1 MNTLKLLR
9 LTQFKKSQRTRKSA
23 GFTLIELLVALIMAA
38 LIITPVLG
46 FMINL
51 LQTDRQEQAKA
62 TSEQELQAA
71 ADYIARDLQQ
81 AVYIYDQQ
89 ALNNDL
95 AQNAPYDD
103 SGIKD
108 QLPEPG
114 DPDRIP
120 VLVFWKR
127 ERVPDAVPINA
138 GIDCETE
145 ENKCDDT
152 FVYSLV
158 AYYLIKDAASN
169 NNSTWSDAA
178 RIGRWEISD
187 GVRRPSYINPP
198 SGSNDPYLQNSRK
211 ERDEGFALFNL
222 GLAGSLREKM
232 NRWENSGETD
242 MKKSVDVLVDYIDH
256 TTIEDIDNDPDTTDL
271 PPNETCTGFNPPPS
285 EFTPTEADPGWTQ
298 VPDYNQVDPK
308 FQTNSFYACVRS
320 AQNIARVY
328 LRGNALARIR
338 SAEDAKYSEDGSSYF
353 PTARIE
359 VKGIGGLSSG
369 D

>member
-1 MNTLKLLR
+1 MNTLKFLR
-9 LTQFKKSQRTRKSA
+9 LTQLKQSQRTRKSA

-51 LQTDRQEQAKA
+51 LRTDRQEQAKS

-71 ADYIARDLQQ
+71 ADYITRDLQQ

-95 AQNAPYDD
+95 ALDD
-103 SGIKD
+103 PENSGIKD
-108 QLPEPG
+108 QLPVVDEG
-114 DPDRIP
+114 TP

-127 ERVPDAVPINA
+127 ERVPQAVPIDDSTN
-138 GIDCETE
+138 CETATQSIR
-145 ENKCDDT
+145 ENNCDDT

-158 AYYLIKDAASN
+158 AYYLIKDDDDD
-169 NNSTWSDAA
+169 TWSDAA

-187 GVRRPSYINPP
+187 GVRKPSYVEPNNP
-198 SGSNDPYLQNSRK
+198 DTYLADNESR
-211 ERDEGFALFNL
+211 EPRDNGFALFNL
-222 GLAGSLREKM
+222 GLSGPLRDKM
-232 NRWENSGETD
+232 NRWDGRTTPATNDPDEDDDDEDYTNTPQ
-242 MKKSVDVLVDYIDH
+242 VLVDYIDH
-256 TTIEDIDNDPDTTDL
+256 STANL
-271 PPNETCTGFNPPPS
+271 PPRQDCSSFNPTG
-285 EFTPTEADPGWTQ
+285 FTPTPEDPGWTQ
-298 VPDYNQVDPK
+298 VPDYDEVDAK

-353 PTARIE
+353 PTAQIE
-359 VKGIGGLSSG
+359 VKGIGGLSRG
-369 D
+369 N

>member
-1 MNTLKLLR
+1 MNTLKFLL
-9 LTQFKKSQRTRKSA
+9 LNQLKHSQPTRKTA

-51 LQTDRQEQAKA
+51 LQTDRQEQAKS

-95 AQNAPYDD
+95 DLDNPEN
-103 SGIKD
+103 SGIRD
-108 QLPEPG
+108 QLPSVTNG
-114 DPDRIP
+114 TP

-127 ERVPDAVPINA
+127 ERVPEAVPIDTSTNCA
-138 GIDCETE
+138 TADQDIRA
-145 ENKCDDT
+145 NNCDDT

-158 AYYLIKDAASN
+158 AYYLITADN
-169 NNSTWSDAA
+169 PTWSDAA

-187 GVRRPSYINPP
+187 GVRRPPYIPGTNTYL
-198 SGSNDPYLQNSRK
+198 NDNQSRK
-211 ERDEGFALFNL
+211 TRDQGFALFNL
-222 GLAGSLREKM
+222 GLSGPLRDKM
-232 NRWENSGETD
+232 NRWDGRTTPATNNPDNDDNDENYNNTPQ
-242 MKKSVDVLVDYIDH
+242 VLVDYIDH
-256 TTIEDIDNDPDTTDL
+256 STTNL
-271 PPNETCTGFNPPPS
+271 PPRQNCSSFNPTG
-285 EFTPTEADPGWTQ
+285 FTPTPEDPGWTQ
-298 VPDYNQVDPK
+298 VPDYDQVDAP

-338 SAEDAKYSEDGSSYF
+338 SAEEAKYSEDGSSYF
-353 PTARIE
+353 PTASIE
-359 VKGIGGLSSG
+359 VKGIGGLSRG
-369 D
+369 N